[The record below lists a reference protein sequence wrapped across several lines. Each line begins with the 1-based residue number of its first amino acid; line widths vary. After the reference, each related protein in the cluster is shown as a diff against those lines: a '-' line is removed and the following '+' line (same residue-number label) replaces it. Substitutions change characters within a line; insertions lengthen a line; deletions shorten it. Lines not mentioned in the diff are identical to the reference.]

1 VTAPEMGSFVHNAP
15 LCMCGNYNLCRVD
28 GGIYNPLKAGETDYV
43 YLQLE
48 VGGSADPGYCVPDIE
63 IEYDEN

>member
-1 VTAPEMGSFVHNAP
+1 
-15 LCMCGNYNLCRVD
+15 MCGNYNLCRVD
-28 GGIYNPLKAGETDYV
+28 GGIYNPMRAGETDYV

-48 VGGSADPGYCVPDIE
+48 VSGRADPGYCVPDIE